1 MEGLT
6 LGVTDGS
13 VETDEKALLWIFWR
27 KSQTA
32 GIWAM
37 ANRAMS
43 GVGGIFMRCFLSS
56 HVTVYVLTDFV
67 PLNNVVV
74 TISLCEMLDWGAAV
88 LNIKQGSPTWCI
100 LNFHFD
106 HLNTSL
112 KICVGYFCDWLVCQM
127 RGRWQCQGDRW
138 KWTGRQW
145 EGKKVSELK
154 LCFKKNM
161 KCKKEIMPNSQSQE
175 DRWKWTRRQWEAN

>member
-1 MEGLT
+1 MAQWKQTKKLFCGF
-6 LGVTDGS
+6 
-13 VETDEKALLWIFWR
+13 FWR

-43 GVGGIFMRCFLSS
+43 GVGGILMRCFLSS

-74 TISLCEMLDWGAAV
+74 TISLCEMLDWRAAV

-106 HLNTSL
+106 YLNTSL

-161 KCKKEIMPNSQSQE
+161 KCKK
-175 DRWKWTRRQWEAN
+175 